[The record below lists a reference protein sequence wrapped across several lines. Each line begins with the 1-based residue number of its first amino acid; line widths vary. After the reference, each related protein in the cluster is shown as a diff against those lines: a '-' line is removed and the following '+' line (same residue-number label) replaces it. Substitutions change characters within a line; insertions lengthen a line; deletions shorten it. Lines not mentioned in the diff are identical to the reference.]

1 MFIVQNP
8 AKICL
13 VTNRTH
19 GTTNSGRKYTWIWQG
34 LFKGLREPWGAC
46 DRLLCDSTKISA
58 LQLLDTCFD
67 KMREAESHSNP
78 ISAFQGQGKTAEM
91 QLASVAL
98 RLWETAVVIRIKV
111 NRDLSKIKLVSFLPG
126 SNERLGSLRIQE
138 KEKEST
144 KLLKILTSVWLLLSQ
159 LICGWVQK
167 WGKERMRSTFCC

>member
-1 MFIVQNP
+1 
-8 AKICL
+8 
-13 VTNRTH
+13 
-19 GTTNSGRKYTWIWQG
+19 
-34 LFKGLREPWGAC
+34 
-46 DRLLCDSTKISA
+46 
-58 LQLLDTCFD
+58 
-67 KMREAESHSNP
+67 MREAESHSNP

-159 LICGWVQK
+159 LICG
-167 WGKERMRSTFCC
+167 